1 MKNKKISR
9 QEAWVMKLKP
19 GNEKIYKEKHDNI
32 WPEMLEI
39 MKKNGTI
46 RFNIFRYDNLL
57 FVYREIDDSYVE
69 PKNIDQIVWKW
80 WKMMS
85 PLMETNLDYSPV
97 TESLETMFL
106 YSGDEF
112 EKKNYKW
119 HCAHIGNPFR

>member
-46 RFNIFRYDNLL
+46 RFNIFRYGSLL

-69 PKNIDQIVWKW
+69 PKKIDQIVWKW

-97 TESLETMFL
+97 TKSLETMFL
-106 YSGDEF
+106 YSRD
-112 EKKNYKW
+112 
-119 HCAHIGNPFR
+119 